1 MEVGPPEPPCSGEA
15 SNHHKLLCF
24 RKDRVVSVVAKRRT
38 NSASDADQEGE
49 RKRYQPMKCRK
60 RRDDIKTEAWSLPRE
75 KSGGEPAYCPGGVR
89 HEGGASLVQAPVR
102 NVGTRRP
109 IVGLAGRAICGTV
122 TRRRP
127 PSSRSVRGRVL
138 MRATG
143 TDR

>member
-1 MEVGPPEPPCSGEA
+1 MGPPEPPCSGEA

-89 HEGGASLVQAPVR
+89 HEGGVSLVQALVR

-109 IVGLAGRAICGTV
+109 IMGPAGGGIHAVGRERETPKQQICEG
-122 TRRRP
+122 
-127 PSSRSVRGRVL
+127 
-138 MRATG
+138 
-143 TDR
+143 

>member
-1 MEVGPPEPPCSGEA
+1 MGPPEPPCSGEA

-89 HEGGASLVQAPVR
+89 HEGGASLVQALVR

-109 IVGLAGRAICGTV
+109 IMGPTGGGIHTAGRERETPKQQICEG
-122 TRRRP
+122 
-127 PSSRSVRGRVL
+127 
-138 MRATG
+138 
-143 TDR
+143 